1 MDARLTLEKRI
12 KAEIASYDGT
22 MCLYA
27 DDLKGNIIAIGAEE
41 KFETASTIK
50 TYILVCLFDEI
61 QKGNASLSQMIK
73 YEEKHFVEGSGV
85 LRSLDPGL
93 MLRVKDVATLMIIVS
108 DNVATNIMID
118 YLGLDTINACIQK
131 IGCHDTVLHHP
142 IDFEKYDKL
151 GTSTPKDYAS
161 IFTRLVQGKLIS
173 PEADAQMLEIFKKQ
187 HYNKMLIG
195 AFPPYYLDSEDTG
208 DEELISV
215 ASKSGC
221 MDECRNDGGVIY
233 TPYGPYV
240 LVMMHKDFSD
250 PLYYDAHPATV
261 FGARVSRMLLDQ
273 YLALEG
279 RFRL

>member
-1 MDARLTLEKRI
+1 M
-12 KAEIASYDGT
+12 
-22 MCLYA
+22 
-27 DDLKGNIIAIGAEE
+27 
-41 KFETASTIK
+41 
-50 TYILVCLFDEI
+50 
-61 QKGNASLSQMIK
+61 
-73 YEEKHFVEGSGV
+73 
-85 LRSLDPGL
+85 LD
-93 MLRVKDVATLMIIVS
+93 
-108 DNVATNIMID
+108 
-118 YLGLDTINACIQK
+118 
-131 IGCHDTVLHHP
+131 
-142 IDFEKYDKL
+142 
-151 GTSTPKDYAS
+151 
-161 IFTRLVQGKLIS
+161 
-173 PEADAQMLEIFKKQ
+173 IFKKQ

-195 AFPPYYLDSEDTG
+195 AFPPDYLDSEDTG

-233 TPYGPYV
+233 TPYGPDV